1 MSHVVQARVYAE
13 DMTTT
18 QNLNMTLTINN
29 YSTSNPVPYAYDARA
44 EFATREEAEQFASQL
59 PKKIKSHVGN
69 GSRGGGKTYSIV
81 EVVGKLMS
89 TKNNERNDAGI
100 ARLNAL
106 LKVVSVDF
114 KSNDY
119 ATLEDALTAIGA

>member
-1 MSHVVQARVYAE
+1 
-13 DMTTT
+13 MTTT
-18 QNLNMTLTINN
+18 QNLIMTLKINN